1 MIEIARTSLRASST
15 QASTEPDGYR
25 PGVCNI
31 GPEEIS
37 RRRRGA
43 WIAGL
48 ATVVFYLGLLAIAA
62 PDLVR
67 FIIAVPAASAA
78 VSWLQAR
85 ERFCVAFGMTGV
97 FNFGPVGELEQISD
111 EAARRA
117 DRGRVASMVARGAAI
132 GCVVGLLAVVIP

>member
-1 MIEIARTSLRASST
+1 MIARTSLRASST
-15 QASTEPDGYR
+15 QAATEPDGYR
-25 PGVCNI
+25 PGACNI
-31 GPEEIS
+31 GPEEID

-67 FIIAVPAASAA
+67 FIVAVPAASAA
-78 VSWLQAR
+78 ISWLQAR
-85 ERFCVAFGMTGV
+85 ERFCVAFGMAGV
-97 FNFGPVGELEQISD
+97 FNFGPVGELERITD
-111 EAARRA
+111 EDARRA

-132 GCVVGLLAVVIP
+132 GCVVGLLAVAIP